1 MKTSDKFTGIS
12 YYSYIY
18 YYAIERL
25 NFMEVEKKNAIKLCS
40 LIWFG
45 TGVFLMW
52 KGLHLLSSLENTKAP
67 LLRFAAKY
75 SSSFD
80 QAVLLL
86 IATAL
91 ILGFLKGRVALRDV
105 VNRTIS
111 RMQEKV
117 ALKNLFALRDLC
129 LNAFM
134 VVLGLLIRFL
144 PITNDVRGFIDVVIG
159 SGLMNGA
166 MLFVR
171 KLIYD
176 KADSR

>member
-1 MKTSDKFTGIS
+1 
-12 YYSYIY
+12 
-18 YYAIERL
+18 
-25 NFMEVEKKNAIKLCS
+25 MEVEKKNAVKICS

-52 KGLHLLSSLENTKAP
+52 KGLQLLSSLENAKAP
-67 LLRFAAKY
+67 LLHFAAKY

-91 ILGFLKGRVALRDV
+91 IIGFLKGRVALRHV
-105 VNRTIS
+105 VNRSIS

-117 ALKNLFALRDLC
+117 DLKNLFALRDLC
-129 LNAFM
+129 LM
-134 VVLGLLIRFL
+134 GGMILLGLSLRFL
-144 PITNDVRGFIDVVIG
+144 PITNDVLRFIDVVIG
-159 SGLMNGA
+159 SGLLNGA
-166 MLFVR
+166 MLFIR

-176 KADSR
+176 KAGSR

>member
-1 MKTSDKFTGIS
+1 
-12 YYSYIY
+12 
-18 YYAIERL
+18 
-25 NFMEVEKKNAIKLCS
+25 MEVEKKNAVKICS

-52 KGLHLLSSLENTKAP
+52 KGLQLLSSLENAKAP
-67 LLRFAAKY
+67 LLHFAAKY

-91 ILGFLKGRVALRDV
+91 IIGFLKGRVALRHV
-105 VNRTIS
+105 VNRSIS

-117 ALKNLFALRDLC
+117 DLKNLFALRDLC
-129 LNAFM
+129 LIGFM
-134 VVLGLLIRFL
+134 ILLGLSLRFL

-159 SGLMNGA
+159 SGLLNGA
-166 MLFVR
+166 MLFIR

-176 KADSR
+176 KAGSR